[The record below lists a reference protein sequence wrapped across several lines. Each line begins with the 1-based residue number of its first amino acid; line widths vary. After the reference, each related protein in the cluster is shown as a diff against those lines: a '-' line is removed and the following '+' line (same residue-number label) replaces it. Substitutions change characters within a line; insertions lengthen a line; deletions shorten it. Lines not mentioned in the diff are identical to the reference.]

1 MPAGRTKRPKCNG
14 SVYLHVLAS
23 SVLVTIIG
31 LGALATV
38 RIQTRSALRAR
49 DVAEARSC
57 AVSAVELGLLF
68 VTQDPN
74 WRTVWSN
81 GAWLSD
87 KPLGDATFTLQGV
100 DPHDND
106 LTDSNYEPVV
116 LTGIGTK
123 GIARHKTQVT
133 LVPVVR
139 PLEALNTCV
148 HAGGNLQV
156 KGGDRI
162 IAVGAPVSTNGIL
175 DNDEI
180 IDGDAEAGSIDSMVT
195 ITGTLTVPAP
205 AKALP
210 DPGVFSDYASRATAI
225 PGITTIDKMVLTPTS
240 NPWGASDP
248 NGLYFIDT
256 GGNDITIKD
265 SRIHGTLVIRAGDN
279 KKIIIDNAVFMQSYR
294 SDYPVLIVD
303 GNLEIRNNSCD
314 YPLSETSCGTNF
326 NPIGAPYDGDSDDDI
341 LDEYPNEIRG
351 LIHTTGT
358 LTLFDTARIEGAV
371 ICEGPATMDG
381 ANTIIHDPGL
391 YTSPPEGYTYVERMA
406 VSPGSWKQVV
416 D

>member
-1 MPAGRTKRPKCNG
+1 MPADRTKPVRCLG

-23 SVLVTIIG
+23 SVLVTVIG
-31 LGALATV
+31 LAALATV
-38 RIQTRSALRAR
+38 RIQMRSALRAQ
-49 DVAEARSC
+49 DGAEARNC

-68 VTQDPN
+68 VTRDPN
-74 WRTVWSN
+74 WRTTWSN
-81 GAWLSD
+81 GVWLSD
-87 KPLGDATFTLQGV
+87 KPLDDAMFTLEGI

-106 LTDSNYEPVV
+106 LTDSNYEPLV

-133 LVPVVR
+133 LVPVIR

-148 HAGGNLQV
+148 HAGGDLQV

-175 DNDEI
+175 DNDEL
-180 IDGDAEAGSIDSMVT
+180 IDGDAQAGSIDSMVT

-210 DPGVFSDYASRATAI
+210 YPGVFSHYASRATAI
-225 PGITTIDKMVLTPTS
+225 PGITAIDKMVLTPTS
-240 NPWGASDP
+240 NPWGAPDP

-265 SRIHGTLVIRAGDN
+265 SRIHGTLMIRTGSTR
-279 KKIIIDNAVFMQSYR
+279 KVLIDNAVFMQSYR
-294 SDYPVLIVD
+294 SNCPVLIVD

-314 YPLSETSCGTNF
+314 YPLSETSCSTNF
-326 NPIGAPYDGDSDDDI
+326 NPLGAPYDGESDEDM

-351 LIHTTGT
+351 LVHVTGS
-358 LTLFDTARIEGAV
+358 LQLFDNARVEGAV

-381 ANTIIHDPGL
+381 TNTIIHDPDL
-391 YTSPPEGYTYVERMA
+391 YTSPPQGYTYIERMA